1 MSNQTDL
8 ESKIRERL
16 NQIKSVPARNP
27 QAAARARA
35 HFLAEAS
42 AASESRRNKGW
53 GFIFRKQQFALNM
66 VVALVVIV
74 GLFVGGGTTVR
85 AAQDDLPNEPLY
97 AIKTLSEDFSLQ
109 FENDPEARVD
119 RLTELTQT
127 RVQEI
132 SRMVEA
138 GQTPPE
144 YVRLRLEQHLQQ
156 TLQLVSGMEDTKLD
170 QKLLQLRDQL
180 QEQEHDIQDLQA
192 YAAQSEQPVLEHTR
206 TMLQT
211 QLHLVNDG
219 LTNHEVFRN
228 TVNNGFHYGQTQTP
242 PVPSP
247 SPTPLQEPTGE
258 ATPEPGSQGQGNGNG
273 LGPNNNPGEPHSGMT
288 PTPGNGN
295 NGTTPG
301 NNGGGNDKD
310 KNKGPKDK
318 DPNPNK
324 PNTRTPKK

>member
-1 MSNQTDL
+1 MNNQPDL

-16 NQIKSVPARNP
+16 NQIKSVPARNT
-27 QAAARARA
+27 QAAARGRAR
-35 HFLAEAS
+35 FLAEAIS
-42 AASESRRNKGW
+42 ASETRRNKGW
-53 GFIFRKQQFALNM
+53 GFIFRQRQFALNM

-74 GLFVGGGTTVR
+74 GLFVGGGTTVH

-97 AIKTLSEDFSLQ
+97 AIKMLSEDLSLQ
-109 FENDPEARVD
+109 FESDPEVKVD
-119 RLTELTQT
+119 RLMELTQT
-127 RVQEI
+127 RVQEM
-132 SRMVEA
+132 SRMVES

-144 YVRLRLEQHLQQ
+144 QVRLRLEQHLQQ
-156 TLQLVSGMEDTKLD
+156 TLQLVSNMEDAKLD
-170 QKLLQLRDQL
+170 QKLLLLRDQL
-180 QEQEHDIQDLQA
+180 QKHERDMQGLQA
-192 YAAQSEQPVLEHTR
+192 HTTQVEQPILEHTR

-211 QLHLVNDG
+211 QLRLVNDG
-219 LTNHEVFRN
+219 LADHKMFRD

-258 ATPEPGSQGQGNGNG
+258 ATPEPGDQGQENGNG
-273 LGPNNNPGEPHSGMT
+273 LGPNNNPGGPHSSVT

-301 NNGGGNDKD
+301 NNGGGNNKDKD
-310 KNKGPKDK
+310 KGPKDK

-324 PNTRTPKK
+324 PNTKTPKK